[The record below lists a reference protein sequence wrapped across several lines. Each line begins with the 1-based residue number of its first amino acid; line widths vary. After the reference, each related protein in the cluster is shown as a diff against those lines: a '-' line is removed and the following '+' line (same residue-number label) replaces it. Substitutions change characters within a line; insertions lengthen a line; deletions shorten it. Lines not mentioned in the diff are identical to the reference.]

1 MGHFSR
7 TSFLFAWLGR
17 DTRTCLQVAGSD
29 LFTDL
34 LIKNAGFSPPDTK
47 ENYTT
52 NLTGQA
58 NFEEILFQYGSNQRL
73 SC

>member
-17 DTRTCLQVAGSD
+17 DTRTCLLVTGSD
-29 LFTDL
+29 LFIDL
-34 LIKNAGFSPPDTK
+34 LIKNAGFKPPDTK

-58 NFEEILFQYGSNQRL
+58 NFGGILFQFGPSQL
-73 SC
+73 LFC